1 MDFIFTEDQTA
12 IRDLA
17 KQIFTD
23 RVTDEFMLEF
33 SRTEGATYDKEL
45 WKTLAEQGLLG
56 ISIPEAFG
64 GTGLGF
70 IELCSILEEQ
80 GRRVAPVPL
89 FSSLVLAAL
98 PIDKFGSNEQKQ
110 KWLTPLAAGEIHL
123 TASVADLGATE
134 AYQQSVSAEAGVLNG
149 TKTAVLDGAV
159 AAAVLIAAADNSVY
173 IVDTSAEGVTVQAET
188 SFSGENFATL
198 TLNNVKADLL
208 GSAGQGEEILSW
220 LEQHADVALTA
231 QQMGVCDEALR
242 RTAEYTTERKQFGA
256 ALGSFQAVAMQA
268 ADAYIDCEALRSVY
282 WGAMW
287 RVSEG
292 LEAEAEVRTAKY
304 WACQGSHRIVHVA
317 QHLHGG
323 MGSDIEFPIHRF
335 FIMSKQIAFL
345 SGNASVQLAK
355 LGKLLADND
364 EVGLTSLAV

>member
-1 MDFIFTEDQTA
+1 MDFLFNEDQIA

-17 KQIFTD
+17 NQIFTD
-23 RVTDEFMLEF
+23 RATDEFMLEF
-33 SRTEGATYDKEL
+33 SRSKLTYDDTL
-45 WKTLAEQGLLG
+45 WSTLAEQGLLG
-56 ISIPEAFG
+56 ICIPEAFG

-98 PIDKFGSNEQKQ
+98 PITHFGSDEQKQ
-110 KWLTPLAAGEIHL
+110 RWLTPLAAGDIKL
-123 TASVADLGATE
+123 TASIADMGATE
-134 AYQQSVSAEAGVLNG
+134 AYQHTVSVKDDVLNG
-149 TKTAVLDGAV
+149 IKTAVLDGAV
-159 AAAVLIAAADNSVY
+159 AAAVLVAADDNSIY
-173 IVDTSAEGVTVQAET
+173 IVDTSSEGVSVQAET
-188 SFSGENFATL
+188 SFSGENFATISFS
-198 TLNNVKADLL
+198 NVKADLL
-208 GSAGQGEEILSW
+208 GAAGQGKEILSW
-220 LEQHADVALTA
+220 LEQHADVALAA

-242 RTAEYTTERKQFGA
+242 RTAAYTTERKQFGA
-256 ALGSFQAVAMQA
+256 PLGSFQAVAMRA
-268 ADAYIDCEALRSVY
+268 ADAYVDCEALRSAY

-304 WACQGSHRIVHVA
+304 WACQGSHRIVHAA

-323 MGSDIEFPIHRF
+323 MGSDIEFPIHRY

-355 LGKLLADND
+355 LGQLLASND
-364 EVGLTSLAV
+364 KVGLTSLAV